1 MASQTFITCHYCVLT
16 HCCIVFSLHVGVGID
31 GLNSSGKLAELK
43 VQNGPVMWVDSADS
57 QPCIGTAGNLQWS
70 IKANGKLFHSGLP
83 HQVI

>member
-1 MASQTFITCHYCVLT
+1 MLLYCCT
-16 HCCIVFSLHVGVGID
+16 IVILHVGVGID